1 MLVKDYDKISMPLTD
16 LLKKDNLVWTITAT
30 ETFEQLKRA
39 GTTTP
44 VLAMPDFTKVFV
56 VECDA
61 CGSSIKV
68 VLSVRKCIFIKEK
81 TIILH
86 FKSY

>member
-1 MLVKDYDKISMPLTD
+1 MPLTD

-61 CGSSIKV
+61 CGSGIRV
-68 VLSVRKCIFIKEK
+68 VLMQEGKLIVFINKALFEK
-81 TIILH
+81 
-86 FKSY
+86 KS

>member
-1 MLVKDYDKISMPLTD
+1 MPLTD

-30 ETFEQLKRA
+30 KIFEQLKRA

-44 VLAMPDFTKVFV
+44 VLAMSDFTKVFV

-61 CGSSIKV
+61 SGSGIRV
-68 VLSVRKCIFIKEK
+68 VLMQEGKLIVFINKALSDK
-81 TIILH
+81 
-86 FKSY
+86 KS